1 MAKDLSQLSLE
12 ELWRLFPIFLVAPKA
27 QWETNYQEMAMR
39 LEQILG
45 DLPLVRISHI
55 GSTAI
60 PGIWAKD
67 IVDVLVE
74 LVPQADLT
82 LASDRLVQSGFLKM
96 SESEGRVSL
105 NAGYTPEGFADK
117 VYHIHLRYQGDHDE
131 LYFRDYL
138 REHAQVAKDYEALKL
153 ALWSQYEHNRDAYT
167 DAKTDFIQTWTRQAR
182 QDYGALY
189 V

>member
-12 ELWRLFPIFLVAPKA
+12 ELWRLFPIFLVAPKP
-27 QWETNYQEMAMR
+27 QWETNYQEMAVR
-39 LEQILG
+39 LEQVLG

-74 LVPQADLT
+74 LAPQSDLR
-82 LASDRLVQSGFLKM
+82 LASDRLIQSGFLKM

-138 REHAQVAKDYEALKL
+138 REHTQVAKDYEALKL
-153 ALWSQYEHNRDAYT
+153 SLWAQY
-167 DAKTDFIQTWTRQAR
+167 
-182 QDYGALY
+182 
-189 V
+189 

>member
-1 MAKDLSQLSLE
+1 MDKDLSQLSLE
-12 ELWRLFPIFLVAPKA
+12 ELWRLFPIFLVAPKP
-27 QWETNYQEMAMR
+27 QWETNYQEMEVR
-39 LEQILG
+39 LEQVLG

-74 LVPQADLT
+74 LAPQADFS
-82 LASDRLVQSGFLKM
+82 LASERLVQSGFLKM
-96 SESEGRVSL
+96 SES
-105 NAGYTPEGFADK
+105 
-117 VYHIHLRYQGDHDE
+117 
-131 LYFRDYL
+131 
-138 REHAQVAKDYEALKL
+138 LKL

-182 QDYGALY
+182 QEYGARY
-189 V
+189 DKGKTD